1 MTTAMVTTS
10 TRWATLLMA
19 TAAAGAAASPPAE
32 RAALVAE
39 LVTLPPVLPAGEAA
53 ERLGFHGLCADP
65 AWVTIDFETTVE
77 PQKIVLFPARGGD
90 TAAKRGSGF
99 PAAIAVEIATEP
111 SFAEPVR
118 LAAWQEEQPGAG
130 EQLPWLVL
138 PGNGAAGRF
147 LRVTISG
154 FRRADGDPGEEF
166 YRLGEIVVLAD
177 GRNAARGCSVTATRS
192 IDSSRRWEPR
202 NLTDGYCWCLP
213 LRGAGG
219 SATDGH
225 QSEVHDQPVVSGDV
239 WAEIDLGE
247 PVAIDEVHLVPADP
261 PGFADSPGYGFPTH
275 FTLLAD
281 HGTADERAL
290 LTELVPPFPAA
301 ALPNPGGAQVM
312 VATPGLVARTI
323 RVSCEALWR
332 RGPGSGMPASE
343 YVFALA
349 EVQCWHR
356 GVNRAAGRP
365 VRVSDAIRAGRW
377 RPEALVD
384 GSASRQPLLDWDRW
398 ISGLERRL
406 VVEAAITAIDERLA
420 ADRDRQW
427 QRRFTLAIAALGV
440 VTAAAGGGLVWQ
452 RIRARREREA
462 LQRRLARDLHDE
474 LGASLSHLAIQSD
487 LARRDLARR
496 DQTGQPA
503 AARRLEELSAT
514 ARETLDAMRDAVWL
528 LAARGG
534 SWRELGQRL
543 ESISRRHLDGVP
555 HAITVR
561 GTPPAGEVAGDWAR
575 AAVAFLKEGLTNVRR
590 HAQAGHVRVT
600 LDWSDALSLEIED
613 DGRGFAI
620 DGNPPPAGLGLESL
634 RTRAASLHGDCELAS
649 RPGGGT
655 TLRLVAPLP
664 MHRQSVAKERSHE
677 RG

>member
-1 MTTAMVTTS
+1 MTTAATTAW
-10 TRWATLLMA
+10 TRLAAVWLA
-19 TAAAGAAASPPAE
+19 TAAAGAAASPAAE

-39 LVTLPPVLPAGEAA
+39 LATLPPVLPAGEAA
-53 ERLGFHGLCADP
+53 ERLGFHGLRADP

-77 PQKIVLFPARGGD
+77 PEKILLFPARGGD
-90 TAAKRGSGF
+90 TTARQGSGF
-99 PAAIAVEIATEP
+99 PAALAVEIATEP

-118 LAAWQEEQPGAG
+118 LAAWQEERPGAG

-147 LRVTISG
+147 LRVTVSG
-154 FRRADGDPGEEF
+154 FRTADRDPAAEF
-166 YRLGEIVVLAD
+166 YRLGEIVVLAE
-177 GRNAARGCSVTATRS
+177 GRNAALGRPVTATRS
-192 IDSSRRWEPR
+192 IESARRWEPR

-219 SATDGH
+219 SDFDGH
-225 QSEVHDQPVVSGDV
+225 QSEIHARPVVSGGV

-281 HGTADERAL
+281 HGTAAERPL
-290 LTELVPPFPAA
+290 LTEREPPFPAA
-301 ALPNPGGAQVM
+301 ALPNPGGTQLM

-356 GVNRAAGRP
+356 GVNRAAGKT

-384 GSASRQPLLDWDRW
+384 GSASRHPLLDWDRW

-406 VVEAAITAIDERLA
+406 TVEAAIAAIDERLA
-420 ADRDRQW
+420 ADREREW
-427 QRRFTLAIAALGV
+427 QRRFALAIAALGL
-440 VTAAAGGGLVWQ
+440 VTAASGGGFVWQ

-496 DQTGQPA
+496 DPAGQPA
-503 AARRLEELSAT
+503 VARRLEELSAT

-543 ESISRRHLDGVP
+543 ESISRRHLDGLP
-555 HAITVR
+555 HVITVR
-561 GTPPAGEVAGDWAR
+561 GTPPKGEVAGDWAR

-600 LDWSDALSLEIED
+600 LGWGDTLTIEIDD
-613 DGRGFAI
+613 DGQGFAV
-620 DGNPPPAGLGLESL
+620 DGDPPAAGLGLESL
-634 RTRAASLHGDCELAS
+634 RARAAAVQGRCELAS

-664 MHRQSVAKERSHE
+664 MRRQTAAQEQSHE
-677 RG
+677 QG